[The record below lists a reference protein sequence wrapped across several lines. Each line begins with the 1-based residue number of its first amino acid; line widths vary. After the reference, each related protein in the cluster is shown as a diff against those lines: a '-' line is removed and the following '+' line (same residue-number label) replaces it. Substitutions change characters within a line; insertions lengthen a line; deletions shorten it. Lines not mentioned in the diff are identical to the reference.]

1 MTPESRAEDPD
12 APGFTWPVRV
22 YYEDTG
28 AGGVVYR
35 SNYLKYMERA
45 RTEWLRALG
54 FELDVLHSEQ
64 GVLFAVVEARL
75 EFLRPARLNDR
86 LTVGVKLMRLG
97 PASLELAQT
106 VSRDP
111 DTLLCRGEVRVA
123 CLDSAR
129 FRPRP
134 MPDALLRGL
143 RV

>member
-1 MTPESRAEDPD
+1 MNARHFLICSVRLLPPD
-12 APGFTWPVRV
+12 GLAAFGKVCPRHLLRI
-22 YYEDTG
+22 
-28 AGGVVYR
+28 GGTDFPID
-35 SNYLKYMERA
+35 A
-45 RTEWLRALG
+45 RLRAVG

>member
-1 MTPESRAEDPD
+1 MAAESPAEDRD

-22 YYEDTG
+22 YYEDTD
-28 AGGVVYR
+28 AGGVAYH

-64 GVLFAVVEARL
+64 SVLFAVVEAHL

-86 LTVGVKLMRLG
+86 LTVGVKLVRLG